1 MKHGEQKFV
10 FRDRCVHFGFWFER
24 TQIQLLTLHVI
35 VDMNLG
41 FLIRNLSRAI
51 VLYRLAIQIRHDFVI

>member
-35 VDMNLG
+35 MDMNLG
-41 FLIRNLSRAI
+41 FLIRNLSRAM
-51 VLYRLAIQIRHDFVI
+51 VLY